1 MACNSFLIRVHGRVL
16 SWCLCRVSAA
26 EVLEVRFLPRC
37 FFLARCSQAQSL
49 LRCRSA
55 LHTLRLLLR
64 SVCWQSRHSVCVKE
78 SWFRVFI
85 NAVQHFKVHKDYKQD
100 AGVCAAASSLSV
112 YTTLHFFSCLSL
124 SYSVSFPLSL
134 VSPDD
139 GALRIWK
146 NFADQKNPE
155 MVTAWQGLSDML
167 PTTRGQPSISTHSKD
182 QRSLLLCHQP
192 IRSPTH
198 TPKPQTVP
206 KHPSHTS
213 SLLRLQRR
221 SERRVFSSLN

>member
-124 SYSVSFPLSL
+124 SLTLYLSL
-134 VSPDD
+134 SLSSLQMMERYGSGRTLLTRRIRRWWRRGRVSPICCPLPEVSPPSARTVKTN
-139 GALRIWK
+139 ALYYCVT
-146 NFADQKNPE
+146 NP
-155 MVTAWQGLSDML
+155 S
-167 PTTRGQPSISTHSKD
+167 
-182 QRSLLLCHQP
+182 
-192 IRSPTH
+192 
-198 TPKPQTVP
+198 TVP
-206 KHPSHTS
+206 PIPQNHKLSQSIPVIRPHCSAYREG
-213 SLLRLQRR
+213 LRGGF
-221 SERRVFSSLN
+221 FSP

>member
-85 NAVQHFKVHKDYKQD
+85 NTVQHFKVHKDYKQD

-112 YTTLHFFSCLSL
+112 YTTLHFFSCL
-124 SYSVSFPLSL
+124 PLSL
-134 VSPDD
+134 TLYLSLSLSRLSRWWSATDLEELCWPEESGD
-139 GALRIWK
+139 GDGVAGSLRYAAHYPRSAL
-146 NFADQKNPE
+146 
-155 MVTAWQGLSDML
+155 
-167 PTTRGQPSISTHSKD
+167 
-182 QRSLLLCHQP
+182 HQ
-192 IRSPTH
+192 H
-198 TPKPQTVP
+198 AQ
-206 KHPSHTS
+206 
-213 SLLRLQRR
+213 
-221 SERRVFSSLN
+221 

>member
-64 SVCWQSRHSVCVKE
+64 SVCWQCLGSGFSSTQFNTLKCIKITNRMLVSVQL
-78 SWFRVFI
+78 RP
-85 NAVQHFKVHKDYKQD
+85 
-100 AGVCAAASSLSV
+100 ASAF
-112 YTTLHFFSCLSL
+112 TPRCIFFPASL

-221 SERRVFSSLN
+221 SERRVFFLLKLSNEKN

>member
-1 MACNSFLIRVHGRVL
+1 MFYLGVF
-16 SWCLCRVSAA
+16 AA

-124 SYSVSFPLSL
+124 SLTLYLSL
-134 VSPDD
+134 SLSSLQMMERYGSGRTLLTRRIRRWWRRGRVSPICCPLPEVSPPSARTVKTN
-139 GALRIWK
+139 ALYY
-146 NFADQKNPE
+146 
-155 MVTAWQGLSDML
+155 
-167 PTTRGQPSISTHSKD
+167 
-182 QRSLLLCHQP
+182 CHQP

-221 SERRVFSSLN
+221 SERRVFFSLN

>member
-112 YTTLHFFSCLSL
+112 YTTLHFFPASLSLTLYLSL
-124 SYSVSFPLSL
+124 SLSSL
-134 VSPDD
+134 QMMERYGSGRTLLTRRIRRWWRRGRVSPICCPLPEVSPPSARTVKTN
-139 GALRIWK
+139 ALYYCVT
-146 NFADQKNPE
+146 NPSAVPPIPQNHKLSQSIPVIRPHCSAYRE
-155 MVTAWQGLSDML
+155 GL
-167 PTTRGQPSISTHSKD
+167 RGGFF
-182 QRSLLLCHQP
+182 
-192 IRSPTH
+192 SP
-198 TPKPQTVP
+198 
-206 KHPSHTS
+206 
-213 SLLRLQRR
+213 
-221 SERRVFSSLN
+221 

>member
-49 LRCRSA
+49 LRCHSA

-112 YTTLHFFSCLSL
+112 YTTLHFFPASLSLTLYLSL
-124 SYSVSFPLSL
+124 SLSSL
-134 VSPDD
+134 QMMERYGSGRTLLTRRIRRWWRRGRVSPICCPLPEVSPPSARTVKTN
-139 GALRIWK
+139 ALYYCVT
-146 NFADQKNPE
+146 NPSAVPPIPQNHKLSQSIPVIRPHCSAYRE
-155 MVTAWQGLSDML
+155 GL
-167 PTTRGQPSISTHSKD
+167 RGGFF
-182 QRSLLLCHQP
+182 
-192 IRSPTH
+192 SP
-198 TPKPQTVP
+198 
-206 KHPSHTS
+206 
-213 SLLRLQRR
+213 
-221 SERRVFSSLN
+221 

>member
-1 MACNSFLIRVHGRVL
+1 MFYLGVF
-16 SWCLCRVSAA
+16 AA

-112 YTTLHFFSCLSL
+112 YTTLHFFPASLSLTLYLSL
-124 SYSVSFPLSL
+124 SLSSL
-134 VSPDD
+134 QMMERYGSGRTLLTRRIRRWWRRGRVSPICCPLPEVSPPSARTVKTN
-139 GALRIWK
+139 ALYYCVT
-146 NFADQKNPE
+146 NPSAVPPIPQNHKLSQSIPVIRPHCSAYRE
-155 MVTAWQGLSDML
+155 GL
-167 PTTRGQPSISTHSKD
+167 RGGFF
-182 QRSLLLCHQP
+182 
-192 IRSPTH
+192 SP
-198 TPKPQTVP
+198 
-206 KHPSHTS
+206 
-213 SLLRLQRR
+213 
-221 SERRVFSSLN
+221 

>member
-16 SWCLCRVSAA
+16 SWCLCCVSAA

-55 LHTLRLLLR
+55 LHTPSSFEECVLT
-64 SVCWQSRHSVCVKE
+64 VKTQCVCVKE

-112 YTTLHFFSCLSL
+112 YTTLHFFFSWL
-124 SYSVSFPLSL
+124 
-134 VSPDD
+134 
-139 GALRIWK
+139 
-146 NFADQKNPE
+146 
-155 MVTAWQGLSDML
+155 
-167 PTTRGQPSISTHSKD
+167 
-182 QRSLLLCHQP
+182 SLLLC
-192 IRSPTH
+192 IF
-198 TPKPQTVP
+198 
-206 KHPSHTS
+206 PSLS
-213 SLLRLQRR
+213 SLQMMERYGSGRTLLTRRIRRWWRRGRVSPICCPLPEVSPPSAPTVKTNALYYCVTNPSAVPPIPQNHKLSQSIPVIRPHCSAYREGLRG
-221 SERRVFSSLN
+221 VFFSP

>member
-1 MACNSFLIRVHGRVL
+1 MFYLGVF
-16 SWCLCRVSAA
+16 AA

-112 YTTLHFFSCLSL
+112 YTTLHFFSCRSLSLTLYLSL
-124 SYSVSFPLSL
+124 SLSSL
-134 VSPDD
+134 QMMERYGSGRTLLTRRIRRWWRRGRVSPICCPLPEVSPPSARTVKTN
-139 GALRIWK
+139 ALYYCVT
-146 NFADQKNPE
+146 NPSAVPPIPQNHKLSQSIPVIRPHCSAYRE
-155 MVTAWQGLSDML
+155 GL
-167 PTTRGQPSISTHSKD
+167 RGGFF
-182 QRSLLLCHQP
+182 
-192 IRSPTH
+192 SP
-198 TPKPQTVP
+198 
-206 KHPSHTS
+206 
-213 SLLRLQRR
+213 
-221 SERRVFSSLN
+221 

>member
-16 SWCLCRVSAA
+16 SRRLCRVSAA

-37 FFLARCSQAQSL
+37 FFLARRSQAQSL

-55 LHTLRLLLR
+55 LHT
-64 SVCWQSRHSVCVKE
+64 QSSFEEGVLTVKTQCVCVWK
-78 SWFRVFI
+78 SLGSGFSSTQFNTLKCIKITNRMLVS
-85 NAVQHFKVHKDYKQD
+85 VQLRP
-100 AGVCAAASSLSV
+100 ASAF
-112 YTTLHFFSCLSL
+112 TPRCIFFSLALSL
-124 SYSVSFPLSL
+124 TLYLSLSL

-221 SERRVFSSLN
+221 SERRFFFSLN

>member
-55 LHTLRLLLR
+55 LHT
-64 SVCWQSRHSVCVKE
+64 QSSFEECVLTVKTQCVCVKE

-112 YTTLHFFSCLSL
+112 YTTLHFFFSWL
-124 SYSVSFPLSL
+124 
-134 VSPDD
+134 
-139 GALRIWK
+139 
-146 NFADQKNPE
+146 
-155 MVTAWQGLSDML
+155 
-167 PTTRGQPSISTHSKD
+167 
-182 QRSLLLCHQP
+182 SLLLC
-192 IRSPTH
+192 IF
-198 TPKPQTVP
+198 
-206 KHPSHTS
+206 PSLS
-213 SLLRLQRR
+213 SLQMMERYGSGRTLLTRRIRRWWRRGRVSPICCPLPEVSPPSAPTVKTNALYYCVTNPSAVPPIPQNHKLSQSIPVIRPHCSAYREGLRG
-221 SERRVFSSLN
+221 VFFSP

>member
-1 MACNSFLIRVHGRVL
+1 MFYLGVF
-16 SWCLCRVSAA
+16 AA

-100 AGVCAAASSLSV
+100 AGVCAAVSSLSV

-134 VSPDD
+134 SSLQMMERYGSGRTLLTRRIRRWWRRGRVSPICCPLPEVSPPSARTVKTN
-139 GALRIWK
+139 ALYYCVT
-146 NFADQKNPE
+146 NPSAVPPIPQNHKLSQSIPVIRPHCSAYRE
-155 MVTAWQGLSDML
+155 GL
-167 PTTRGQPSISTHSKD
+167 RGGFF
-182 QRSLLLCHQP
+182 
-192 IRSPTH
+192 SP
-198 TPKPQTVP
+198 
-206 KHPSHTS
+206 
-213 SLLRLQRR
+213 
-221 SERRVFSSLN
+221 

>member
-49 LRCRSA
+49 LRCCSA

-112 YTTLHFFSCLSL
+112 YTTLHFFPASLSLTLYLSL
-124 SYSVSFPLSL
+124 SLSSL
-134 VSPDD
+134 QMMERYGSGRTLLTRRIRRWWRRGRVSPICCPLPEVSPPSARTVKTN
-139 GALRIWK
+139 ALYYCVT
-146 NFADQKNPE
+146 NPSAVPPIPQNHKLSQSIPVIRPHCSAYRE
-155 MVTAWQGLSDML
+155 GL
-167 PTTRGQPSISTHSKD
+167 RGGFF
-182 QRSLLLCHQP
+182 
-192 IRSPTH
+192 SP
-198 TPKPQTVP
+198 
-206 KHPSHTS
+206 
-213 SLLRLQRR
+213 
-221 SERRVFSSLN
+221 

>member
-112 YTTLHFFSCLSL
+112 YTTLHFFFLPLSLTLYLSL
-124 SYSVSFPLSL
+124 SLSSL
-134 VSPDD
+134 QMMERYGSGRTLLTRRIRRWWRRGRVSPICCPLPEVSPPSARTVKTN
-139 GALRIWK
+139 ALYYCVT
-146 NFADQKNPE
+146 NPSAVPPIPQNHKLSQSIPVIRPHCSAYRE
-155 MVTAWQGLSDML
+155 GL
-167 PTTRGQPSISTHSKD
+167 RGGFF
-182 QRSLLLCHQP
+182 
-192 IRSPTH
+192 SP
-198 TPKPQTVP
+198 
-206 KHPSHTS
+206 
-213 SLLRLQRR
+213 
-221 SERRVFSSLN
+221 

>member
-1 MACNSFLIRVHGRVL
+1 MFYLGVF
-16 SWCLCRVSAA
+16 AA

-134 VSPDD
+134 SSLQMMERYGSGRTLLTRRIRRWWRRGRVSPICCPLPEVSPPSARTVKTN
-139 GALRIWK
+139 ALYYCVT
-146 NFADQKNPE
+146 NPSAVPPIPQNHKLSQSIPVIRPHCSAYRE
-155 MVTAWQGLSDML
+155 GL
-167 PTTRGQPSISTHSKD
+167 RGGFF
-182 QRSLLLCHQP
+182 
-192 IRSPTH
+192 SP
-198 TPKPQTVP
+198 
-206 KHPSHTS
+206 
-213 SLLRLQRR
+213 
-221 SERRVFSSLN
+221 

>member
-112 YTTLHFFSCLSL
+112 YTTLHFFFPASLSLTLYLSL
-124 SYSVSFPLSL
+124 SLSSL
-134 VSPDD
+134 QMMERYGSGRTLLTRRIRRWWRRGRVSPICCPLPEVSPPSARTVKTN
-139 GALRIWK
+139 ALYYCVT
-146 NFADQKNPE
+146 NPSAVPPIPQNHKLSQSIPVIRPHCSAYRE
-155 MVTAWQGLSDML
+155 GL
-167 PTTRGQPSISTHSKD
+167 RGGFF
-182 QRSLLLCHQP
+182 
-192 IRSPTH
+192 SP
-198 TPKPQTVP
+198 
-206 KHPSHTS
+206 
-213 SLLRLQRR
+213 
-221 SERRVFSSLN
+221 

>member
-124 SYSVSFPLSL
+124 SLTLYLSL
-134 VSPDD
+134 SLSSLQMMERYGSGRTLLTRRIRRWWRRGRVSPICCPLPEVSPPSARTVKTN
-139 GALRIWK
+139 ALYYCVT
-146 NFADQKNPE
+146 NPSAVPPIPQNHKLSQSIPVIRPHCSAYRE
-155 MVTAWQGLSDML
+155 GL
-167 PTTRGQPSISTHSKD
+167 RGGFF
-182 QRSLLLCHQP
+182 
-192 IRSPTH
+192 SP
-198 TPKPQTVP
+198 
-206 KHPSHTS
+206 
-213 SLLRLQRR
+213 
-221 SERRVFSSLN
+221 

>member
-1 MACNSFLIRVHGRVL
+1 MACNSFLIRVHGCVL

-112 YTTLHFFSCLSL
+112 YTTLHFFPASLSLTLYLSL
-124 SYSVSFPLSL
+124 SLSSL
-134 VSPDD
+134 QMMERYGSGRTLLTRRIRRWWRRGRVSPICCPLPEVSPPSARTVKTN
-139 GALRIWK
+139 ALYYCVT
-146 NFADQKNPE
+146 NPSAVPPIPQNHKLSQSIPVIRPHCSAYRE
-155 MVTAWQGLSDML
+155 GL
-167 PTTRGQPSISTHSKD
+167 RGGFF
-182 QRSLLLCHQP
+182 
-192 IRSPTH
+192 SP
-198 TPKPQTVP
+198 
-206 KHPSHTS
+206 
-213 SLLRLQRR
+213 
-221 SERRVFSSLN
+221 

>member
-1 MACNSFLIRVHGRVL
+1 MFYLGVF
-16 SWCLCRVSAA
+16 AA

-124 SYSVSFPLSL
+124 SLTLYLSL
-134 VSPDD
+134 SLSSLQMMERYGSGRTLLTRRIRRWWRRGRVSPICCPLPEVSPPSARTVKTN
-139 GALRIWK
+139 ALYYCVT
-146 NFADQKNPE
+146 NPSAVPPIPQNHKLSQSIPVIRPHCSAYRE
-155 MVTAWQGLSDML
+155 GL
-167 PTTRGQPSISTHSKD
+167 RGGFF
-182 QRSLLLCHQP
+182 
-192 IRSPTH
+192 SP
-198 TPKPQTVP
+198 
-206 KHPSHTS
+206 
-213 SLLRLQRR
+213 
-221 SERRVFSSLN
+221 